1 MKSKHSFLF
10 LMISFLFFSC
20 NEKPIFE
27 ASKSVGNFW
36 HKDSIVRFDFEI
48 YDTLQNHNIFLKIKA
63 NNDYPFSNLFL
74 ITSIKNSNQEIKK
87 DTLEYIMTS
96 VEGKMLGNGISKNK
110 TSKLWFKEKYR
121 FSKVGKHTITIEQ
134 ALRKRGKIDGVEK
147 LEGVSE
153 IGLNIERYK

>member
-1 MKSKHSFLF
+1 MNSKHSFLF

-36 HKDSIVRFDFEI
+36 HKDSIVSFDFEI
-48 YDTLQNHNIFLKIKA
+48 HDTIQTYNVFLKIKA

-74 ITSIKNSNQEIKK
+74 ITSIKTPNEEVKK

-96 VEGKMLGNGISKNK
+96 VEGKILGNGYSKNK
-110 TSKLWFKEKYR
+110 ESKLWFKEKYH
-121 FSKVGKHTITIEQ
+121 FSKI
-134 ALRKRGKIDGVEK
+134 
-147 LEGVSE
+147 GVSE